1 MKRKQRGEKRFSR
14 ISASSGVRQKKWSIG
29 ECKQLLLRLFHRQD
43 QQKTL
48 VLSMMNRNNGTRERE
63 NRKGSKTF
71 YLVNAP
77 SDGIFRVD
85 FRIAHRFTRKRVLRV
100 SWISF
105 VLLLERSRDSRGEQ
119 RGRCHHAECH
129 FWDVF
134 IRCVRCCV
142 CVCVYLWRQ
151 LWWEKR
157 LLTRIRER

>member
-1 MKRKQRGEKRFSR
+1 
-14 ISASSGVRQKKWSIG
+14 
-29 ECKQLLLRLFHRQD
+29 
-43 QQKTL
+43 
-48 VLSMMNRNNGTRERE
+48 MMNRNNGTRERE
-63 NRKGSKTF
+63 NRRKGSKTF

-85 FRIAHRFTRKRVLRV
+85 FRIAHRFTRKRVRI

-129 FWDVF
+129 FWDVC

-142 CVCVYLWRQ
+142 CVCVCLFMKTTLMR
-151 LWWEKR
+151 KASP
-157 LLTRIRER
+157 